1 MSARL
6 LLVGAGFTGRV
17 VAQEY
22 ARTGRLPE
30 VVGFVDDDPARAGDV
45 IEGLM
50 VFGSTDDIPA
60 VVQEHSVTGIVIAI
74 PSLTGPDLRRILD
87 RCAAAGV
94 PVRTMPSIVEL
105 LGEPLTTRLL
115 RPVHAADL
123 LRRAAVDCEQP
134 PEGYLRDATVLI
146 TGAGGSIGTE
156 LARQVARATPARL
169 VLLGHGENS
178 IYDIA
183 SQLAQSAPALPVE
196 AVIADVRDASAID
209 AVMARVTPDVVFHAA
224 AHKHVPLMQHQAAEA
239 VRNNVLGTQVVVDAA
254 AAHGIGRFVL
264 ISTDKAV
271 RPVSV
276 MGATKRLAEMIV
288 RSVATRTSRPYV
300 TVRFGNVLGSRGSL
314 VPVLERQIARGGPIT
329 ITDARMTRFF
339 LTIPE
344 AVFLVLRAGGL
355 AALADLFVL
364 DMGEPIRIVDLADDV
379 VRLAGYVPGDI
390 DVIYTG
396 LRPGEKLHEELWEPG
411 SDVTSVSPGVFAVR
425 EPGAERIDASLRASI
440 DALVRAARENR
451 TADVMEA
458 LRVLAMADAP
468 HA

>member
-30 VVGFVDDDPARAGDV
+30 VVGFVDDDPGRAGDV

-50 VFGSTDDIPA
+50 VFGSTEDIPA

-123 LRRAAVDCEQP
+123 LRRAAVNCEQP
-134 PEGYLRDATVLI
+134 PEDYLRDATVLI

-196 AVIADVRDASAID
+196 AVITGRAPLVAGGWLSAGNVTSAIRFSSSGR
-209 AVMARVTPDVVFHAA
+209 MEPWPSRRCRNLSVTLP
-224 AHKHVPLMQHQAAEA
+224 M
-239 VRNNVLGTQVVVDAA
+239 
-254 AAHGIGRFVL
+254 
-264 ISTDKAV
+264 
-271 RPVSV
+271 
-276 MGATKRLAEMIV
+276 
-288 RSVATRTSRPYV
+288 
-300 TVRFGNVLGSRGSL
+300 
-314 VPVLERQIARGGPIT
+314 
-329 ITDARMTRFF
+329 
-339 LTIPE
+339 
-344 AVFLVLRAGGL
+344 
-355 AALADLFVL
+355 
-364 DMGEPIRIVDLADDV
+364 
-379 VRLAGYVPGDI
+379 
-390 DVIYTG
+390 
-396 LRPGEKLHEELWEPG
+396 
-411 SDVTSVSPGVFAVR
+411 
-425 EPGAERIDASLRASI
+425 
-440 DALVRAARENR
+440 
-451 TADVMEA
+451 
-458 LRVLAMADAP
+458 
-468 HA
+468 